1 MTNDGKKWNWIFDIS
16 RSGEDFA
23 NPPASKCDWEQGP
36 DLDKNH
42 WMPAITFGISLV

>member
-1 MTNDGKKWNWIFDIS
+1 MKLNVWHIL

-23 NPPASKCDWEQGP
+23 NPPASKYDCEQGP

-42 WMPAITFGISLV
+42 